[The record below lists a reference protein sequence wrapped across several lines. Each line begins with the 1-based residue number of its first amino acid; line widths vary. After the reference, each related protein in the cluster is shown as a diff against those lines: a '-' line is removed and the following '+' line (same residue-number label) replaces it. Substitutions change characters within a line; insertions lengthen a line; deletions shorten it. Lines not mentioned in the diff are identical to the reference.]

1 MDQTEPITQISTQ
14 DLMILGL
21 QEVAYVKPVVVNGQA
36 AYAVHAADGREVAV
50 MPSRN
55 VALAAIR
62 QNDLERGCFSF
73 SVSRCA

>member
-1 MDQTEPITQISTQ
+1 MDHAEPITQISTQ

-21 QEVAYVKPVVVNGQA
+21 QEMAYVKPVVVDGQT

-50 MPSRN
+50 MPNRD

-62 QNDLERGCFSF
+62 QNDLEPL
-73 SVSRCA
+73 SVH